1 MAYAGDFTYF
11 LLLLARM
18 TGCVFFNQIFGRGS
32 IPVIVKISFSLLL
45 TITVYGIIPPTND
58 IVINSIIEYGLIIL
72 REVFIGYIIGYIISM
87 FFSIVVIGG
96 EVIDLQIGMS
106 MSKIYDPSSNISMG
120 ISGSLLNTFLIL
132 LFFSARGHLSLIQI
146 FITSCKLIK
155 IGSFTIP
162 QNLFYNMVEMF
173 SQILIFSIKL
183 ALPIVAVEIITEAG
197 VGIMMKAIPQ
207 IQIFSVNIQLKLFVG
222 LFLMMVLIPSFSIF
236 IENMLTIMFETI
248 QKDLSM
254 LISWK

>member
-11 LLLLARM
+11 LLILARM

-32 IPVIVKISFSLLL
+32 IPAVVKISFSLLL
-45 TITVYGIIPPTND
+45 AITVYGIIPPTDD
-58 IVINSIIEYGLIIL
+58 IVITSMIEYAIIIV
-72 REVFIGYIIGYIISM
+72 REIFIGYIIGYIISM

-96 EVIDLQIGMS
+96 EIIDMQIGMS

-120 ISGSLLNTFLIL
+120 ISGSFLNAFLLL

-173 SQILIFSIKL
+173 SQILIFSIKI
-183 ALPIVAVEIITEAG
+183 ALPILAVEIITEAG
-197 VGIMMKAIPQ
+197 VGILMKAIPQ
-207 IQIFSVNIQLKLFVG
+207 IQVFSVNIQLKLFVG
-222 LFLMMVLIPSFSIF
+222 LFLMMILVPSFSLF
-236 IENMLTIMFETI
+236 LENILTIMFETI
-248 QKDLSM
+248 QRDLSL
-254 LISWK
+254 LIS